1 MMSVTELTIRRPDD
15 WHAHLRDG
23 DMLRAVAEWTA
34 RDFGRAIVM
43 PNVVPP
49 VTTTALADDYRRRVL
64 DALPEGCDFTPLM
77 TLYLTE
83 STAPAEIDRAVAS
96 DFVKAV
102 KLFPAGATTN
112 SENGVRDMD
121 RVMPVLERMA
131 ETGMVLSVHGE
142 VTDPEVD
149 VFDREAVY
157 IDRVLDPL
165 RRRLPEL
172 RIVMEHVT
180 SARGVEYV
188 LSAERNLAATI
199 TPHHLV
205 LTRSHILSG
214 GIHPHYYCLP
224 VAKGPE
230 DRRAVRRAAVSG
242 DPRFFFGSDSAPHPD
257 AAKLRPAGSAGIF
270 NAPTALACVAAV
282 FEEESSLE
290 KLETFVALNGPAFYN
305 LLASS
310 SRITLRRSE
319 QAVAFPDR
327 IMTADGP
334 VTVFDPGFPLHW
346 RVVGRDGLDDST
358 F

>member
-1 MMSVTELTIRRPDD
+1 MSVNELTIRRPDD

-23 DMLRAVAEWTA
+23 SMLRAVAEWTA

-49 VTTTALADDYRRRVL
+49 ATTVSDAADYRQRVL
-64 DALPEGCDFTPLM
+64 DALPEGCDFEPLM

-83 STAPAEIDRAVAS
+83 STTPEEIDRAAS
-96 DFVKAV
+96 SGFVKAV

-112 SENGVRDMD
+112 SDNGVRDID

-142 VTDPEVD
+142 VTDQDVD
-149 VFDREAVY
+149 IFDREAVFV
-157 IDRVLDPL
+157 DQVLDPL

-172 RIVMEHVT
+172 RIVLEHVT
-180 SARGVEYV
+180 SAHGVEYV
-188 LSAERNLAATI
+188 LSADRNLAATI

-230 DRRAVRRAAVSG
+230 DRKAIRCAAVSG
-242 DPRFFFGSDSAPHPD
+242 DARFFFGSDSAPHPD
-257 AAKLRPAGSAGIF
+257 AAKMRAAGSAGIF

-282 FEEESSLE
+282 FEEEGSLDT
-290 KLETFVALNGPAFYN
+290 LETFVAMSGPAFYN
-305 LLASS
+305 LQANS
-310 SRITLRRSE
+310 SRITLCRRE
-319 QAVAFPDR
+319 HPVAIPER
-327 IMTADGP
+327 IMTEDGP
-334 VTVFDPGFPLHW
+334 VTIFDPGFALYW
-346 RVVGRDGLDDST
+346 QVEGRDGQDNTT

>member
-1 MMSVTELTIRRPDD
+1 MMPVTELTIRRPDD

-23 DMLRAVAEWTA
+23 AMLRAVAAWTA

-49 VTTTALADDYRRRVL
+49 VTTVAGADDYRRRVL
-64 DALPEGCDFTPLM
+64 DALPDGCDFEPLM
-77 TLYLTE
+77 TLYLTA
-83 STAPAEIDRAVAS
+83 STAPEEIDRAAS
-96 DFVKAV
+96 SGFVKAV

-112 SENGVRDMD
+112 SESGVRDIE

-131 ETGMVLSVHGE
+131 GAGMVLSVHGE
-142 VTDPEVD
+142 VADADVD
-149 VFDREAVY
+149 VFDREAVF

-165 RRRLPEL
+165 RSRLPEL
-172 RIVMEHVT
+172 RIVLEHVT
-180 SARGVEYV
+180 SAYGVDYV

-205 LTRSHILSG
+205 LTRSSILAG

-224 VAKGPE
+224 VAKAPE
-230 DRRAVRRAAVSG
+230 DRRAVRKAAVSG
-242 DPRFFFGSDSAPHPD
+242 DPRFFFGSDSAPHLD
-257 AAKLRPAGSAGIF
+257 AAKERATGSAGIF
-270 NAPTALACVAAV
+270 NAPTALACVAQV
-282 FEEESSLE
+282 FEEEGSLD
-290 KLETFVALNGPAFYN
+290 KLETFVALSGPSFYN

-310 SRITLRRSE
+310 SRITLRRRE
-319 QAVAFPDR
+319 QPAAIPGR

-346 RVVGRDGLDDST
+346 QVEGRGGQDETT